1 MSNIFFISD
10 THFSHANFLTFRD
23 VAGCVIRPFASV
35 EEMDETIIER
45 WNSVVRDGD
54 KVYHLGDVSFDK
66 SRWPAIAVR
75 LRGSKR
81 LVLGN
86 HDDIKRFD
94 LAAYFKRV
102 QLWRV
107 FREYD
112 FTCSHI
118 PLAPDQMRTR
128 FNVHG
133 HIHEKPEPSAR
144 HICVCV
150 ERTNYTPVHL
160 DEIRAEI
167 AQRSAAL
174 AA

>member
-1 MSNIFFISD
+1 MSNIFFTSD

-23 VAGCVIRPFASV
+23 VAGSVIRPFSSA
-35 EEMDETIIER
+35 EEMDEHMIER

-54 KVYHLGDVSFDK
+54 KVYHLGDVAFDK
-66 SRWPAIAVR
+66 SRWPTIAAR

-86 HDDIKRFD
+86 HDDIKRFGH
-94 LAAYFKRV
+94 AAFFKRI

-107 FREYD
+107 FKEYD

-118 PLAPDQMRTR
+118 PLAREQMRTA

-133 HIHEKPEPSAR
+133 HIHEKPEPSPS

-150 ERTNYTPVHL
+150 EKTDYTPVHL
-160 DEIRAEI
+160 DDIRAEI
-167 AQRSAAL
+167 ARRS
-174 AA
+174 